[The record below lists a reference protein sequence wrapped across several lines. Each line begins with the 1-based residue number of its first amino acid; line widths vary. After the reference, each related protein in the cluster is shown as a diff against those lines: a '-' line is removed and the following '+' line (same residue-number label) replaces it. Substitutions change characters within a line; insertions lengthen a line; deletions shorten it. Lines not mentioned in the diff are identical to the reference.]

1 MLQDLFV
8 TKHDIN
14 PFTFSLRKEKLL
26 KVDWG
31 LLYTIKDPNEAYK
44 IFLNVFSNLYEIA
57 FPIIKIKINSKTRLY
72 PWMTSGILKS
82 SKHKQKLYEKFLKN
96 RNSVNKEN
104 HKAFAHLFELI
115 KQKSKKNYYHN
126 LLITYEY
133 DIKRTLLKTFT

>member
-57 FPIIKIKINSKTRLY
+57 FPITKIKINSKT
-72 PWMTSGILKS
+72 
-82 SKHKQKLYEKFLKN
+82 
-96 RNSVNKEN
+96 
-104 HKAFAHLFELI
+104 
-115 KQKSKKNYYHN
+115 
-126 LLITYEY
+126 
-133 DIKRTLLKTFT
+133 

>member
-1 MLQDLFV
+1 MFV
-8 TKHDIN
+8 TKRDIN

-26 KVDWG
+26 KVEWG

-57 FPIIKIKINSKTRLY
+57 FPITKIKINSKTQLY
-72 PWMTSGILKS
+72 PWMTRGILKS

-115 KQKSKKNYYHN
+115 KQKSKKNYYLN